1 MHCVD
6 LGESFPTSIY
16 LQNLASI
23 QPRTSRLKFADT
35 NRFYIRS
42 GVIRGLGKTSPVT
55 TCQIK
60 RTPAAQLQ
68 SSHAEAKPA
77 SEPGGGCRQG
87 LNLPMAGSRVLR
99 RPHRVGDPPWCAAAE
114 RSSAALSTSSLQDRA
129 RSSTEKTTKALWRVQ
144 NSQIFFEVLRYAIAL
159 NQQTRAAGAA

>member
-1 MHCVD
+1 M
-6 LGESFPTSIY
+6 SIWT
-16 LQNLASI
+16 QRSVSI
-23 QPRTSRLKFADT
+23 QKRTSRLKFGDT

-42 GVIRGLGKTSPVT
+42 GVIRGLAKASPVT

-87 LNLPMAGSRVLR
+87 LNLPMAGSKVLR

-114 RSSAALSTSSLQDRA
+114 RSSAALSTTSRQDRA
-129 RSSTEKTTKALWRVQ
+129 RSSTEKTTKAMWR
-144 NSQIFFEVLRYAIAL
+144 I
-159 NQQTRAAGAA
+159 